1 MVEKGKGR
9 KQQEE
14 QVAVCNKDL
23 EDRTRDRNKLV
34 EYLDSTLETYD
45 WTLDL

>member
-14 QVAVCNKDL
+14 QVSVCNKDL
-23 EDRTRDRNKLV
+23 EDRTTDRNKLV
-34 EYLDSTLETYD
+34 EYLDSTLEKYD